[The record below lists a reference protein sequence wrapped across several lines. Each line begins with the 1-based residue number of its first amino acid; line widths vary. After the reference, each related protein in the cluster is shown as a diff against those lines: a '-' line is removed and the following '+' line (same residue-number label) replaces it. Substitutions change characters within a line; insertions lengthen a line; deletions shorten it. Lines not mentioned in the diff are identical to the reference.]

1 MNDDFNSPLLIAQL
15 FDAVKFIN
23 SVQNDSASIS
33 AEDLI
38 YLKKKMKAFT
48 EDVLGLTFHNSQTD
62 DKVGTALEGTVNLLI
77 EMRKKARDNKDFATS
92 DAIRDQLLALGI
104 QLKDGKDGTSFN
116 L

>member
-1 MNDDFNSPLLIAQL
+1 MNDDFNSPVLIAQL

-23 SVQNDSASIS
+23 SVQNGSATIS
-33 AEDLI
+33 AKDLAF
-38 YLKKKMKAFT
+38 LKDKMKAFT
-48 EDVLGLTFHNSQTD
+48 EDVLGLSFNNNQTE
-62 DKVGTALEGTVNLLI
+62 DKVSTALEGTVNLLI

-104 QLKDGKDGTSFN
+104 QLKDGKDGTSFS